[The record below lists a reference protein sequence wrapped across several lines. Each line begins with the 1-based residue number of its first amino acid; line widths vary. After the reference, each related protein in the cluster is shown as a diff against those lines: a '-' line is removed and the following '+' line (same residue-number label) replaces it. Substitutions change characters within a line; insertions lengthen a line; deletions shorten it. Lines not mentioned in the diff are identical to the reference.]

1 MLTGK
6 TPQFVQFT
14 EGDAAYNPS
23 WRDFAPSFG
32 FAWSPKAQG
41 GLMGHILGSAGQ
53 TVLRG
58 GYSIA
63 YNRPGTNMVLTM
75 FDSNT
80 GLFVDATRSTT
91 LGNLVTGTG
100 TDVLPVL
107 FRDKNRLGAPSFISA
122 PSYPMSGNITSS
134 MNIFDPHIRTPYAQS
149 WTFGIQ
155 REITKDMVV
164 EVRYV
169 HNLNLQNWMQY
180 QLNEVNIVENGFLT
194 EFKNAMANLQAN
206 ISAGRGTNFK
216 YYGPGTGTYPLPI
229 YLAYFSG
236 VPASQASD
244 PTKYTASQFSSS
256 SWYNPLAAMNPSPYT
271 PASTSSSAGLY
282 GSQTFRNNAIAAGLP
297 ANEFVVNPDYLG
309 GAWIMSNGGS
319 NRYDSGQVELRRRLA
334 HGLLLNANYVF
345 AKAYAGSRY
354 SFRTGWVN
362 NLNTSNGG
370 TVQHSFKMNWV
381 LELPV
386 GAGKALF
393 ANSHGIVE
401 RIIGGWEWD
410 GTMRIQTGPILNLG
424 NVNLVGMTKKD
435 LQDAYALRFDDANKI
450 IYIFPQD
457 IIDNTYKANNVSA
470 TSTTGYSA
478 SGAPSGRYIAPAN
491 SNGCIQV
498 VTGDCAMRALIIH
511 GPDFVRFDM
520 SAVKRIRFTET
531 KNFELRAEF
540 LNAFNNVNF
549 LGNTNLTNFSS
560 TTFGQVTSAYR
571 DVNNTQDPGGRLIQ
585 FVLRINF

>member
-1 MLTGK
+1 
-6 TPQFVQFT
+6 
-14 EGDAAYNPS
+14 
-23 WRDFAPSFG
+23 
-32 FAWSPKAQG
+32 
-41 GLMGHILGSAGQ
+41 
-53 TVLRG
+53 
-58 GYSIA
+58 
-63 YNRPGTNMVLTM
+63 
-75 FDSNT
+75 
-80 GLFVDATRSTT
+80 
-91 LGNLVTGTG
+91 
-100 TDVLPVL
+100 
-107 FRDKNRLGAPSFISA
+107 
-122 PSYPMSGNITSS
+122 
-134 MNIFDPHIRTPYAQS
+134 
-149 WTFGIQ
+149 
-155 REITKDMVV
+155 
-164 EVRYV
+164 
-169 HNLNLQNWMQY
+169 
-180 QLNEVNIVENGFLT
+180 
-194 EFKNAMANLQAN
+194 
-206 ISAGRGTNFK
+206 
-216 YYGPGTGTYPLPI
+216 
-229 YLAYFSG
+229 
-236 VPASQASD
+236 
-244 PTKYTASQFSSS
+244 
-256 SWYNPLAAMNPSPYT
+256 
-271 PASTSSSAGLY
+271 
-282 GSQTFRNNAIAAGLP
+282 
-297 ANEFVVNPDYLG
+297 
-309 GAWIMSNGGS
+309 
-319 NRYDSGQVELRRRLA
+319 
-334 HGLLLNANYVF
+334 
-345 AKAYAGSRY
+345 
-354 SFRTGWVN
+354 
-362 NLNTSNGG
+362 
-370 TVQHSFKMNWV
+370 MNWV

-410 GTMRIQTGPILNLG
+410 GTARIQTGPILNLG
-424 NVNLVGMTKKD
+424 NVNLVGMTVKD

-511 GPDFVRFDM
+511 GPNFVRFDM